1 MNHRSQSRERETS
14 LVPAADFSPFLKLL
28 SDAEFALEIKKEISR
43 SNRRQLAR
51 EFSLLQFPSVLQAP
65 IDKSLTS
72 LLERVWQRIRISDA
86 MGWQNGKL
94 AILLPETDR
103 QGATELAKTLA
114 SRLSSLPAD
123 NPLAIE
129 ITVYPWDDELISS
142 ADELNTFPSPG
153 IRDPQHEH
161 ERFEESVDSQMDNTN
176 DRDSDYDDLAIN
188 SQNRTGQIATMERPK
203 RDVAKRPDDVF
214 AHTTFRRRLRRA
226 TDLIFKYDRQLTR
239 FAPVRRTPVL
249 KRTLDVVVAGL
260 GLAVLSPFFAIAA
273 IAIKTT
279 SPGPIFFAQNREG
292 KDGKV
297 FKILKFR
304 SMVVEAER
312 MQADLRHK
320 SEQDGPA
327 FKLTE
332 DPRVTLIGK
341 YLRKSCVDE
350 LPQLVNVLIGNMSL
364 VGPRPLPVGESFG
377 CKAWHRARLTVL
389 PGLTCTW
396 QASGRRGDIK
406 FDDWMR
412 MDLNYIEQQSLWFDV
427 KLLFRTA
434 IIAVLHRGSV

>member
-1 MNHRSQSRERETS
+1 MNLRSQSRERETS
-14 LVPAADFSPFLKLL
+14 LVPAADFSPSLKLL

-65 IDKSLTS
+65 IDETLRSV
-72 LLERVWQRIRISDA
+72 LERVWQRIRISDA
-86 MGWQNGKL
+86 LGWHNGKL

-114 SRLSSLPAD
+114 SRLSSLPAG
-123 NPLAIE
+123 NPIAVE

-142 ADELNTFPSPG
+142 ADELNSLPLPG
-153 IRDPQHEH
+153 SGDPFGEH
-161 ERFEESVDSQMDNTN
+161 ERFEESVDSQMN
-176 DRDSDYDDLAIN
+176 DANDLDSDYNGLSIN
-188 SQNRTGQIATMERPK
+188 SQNREGQIATMEKPK
-203 RDVAKRPDDVF
+203 RDVAKRADDAVSQR
-214 AHTTFRRRLRRA
+214 TFRRRLRRA
-226 TDLIFKYDRQLTR
+226 TDLIFKQDQQLTR
-239 FAPVRRTPVL
+239 FAPIRSTPVL
-249 KRTLDVVVAGL
+249 KRTLDVVIAGL
-260 GLAVLSPFFAIAA
+260 GLTVLSPFFAVAA
-273 IAIKTT
+273 IAIKST
-279 SPGPIFFAQNREG
+279 SPGPIFFAQIREG

-304 SMVVEAER
+304 TMVVEAER

-350 LPQLVNVLIGNMSL
+350 LPQLVNVLMGDMSL
-364 VGPRPLPVGESFG
+364 VGPRPLPVGESYG

-406 FDDWMR
+406 FDEWMR